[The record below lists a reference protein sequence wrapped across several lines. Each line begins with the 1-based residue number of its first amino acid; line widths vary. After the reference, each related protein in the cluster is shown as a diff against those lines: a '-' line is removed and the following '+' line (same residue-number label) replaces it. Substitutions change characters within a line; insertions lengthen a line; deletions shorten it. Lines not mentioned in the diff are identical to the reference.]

1 MTTRVEAVRASR
13 VVRSRVLLLVL
24 AITAL
29 LGALWGGLLRLGWPW
44 PLLHP
49 PLVMAHGPLM
59 VSGFLGTL
67 ICLERA
73 VALNRRWTYAA
84 PVFTGLGALV
94 LMVGGAGWIGPL
106 LLTLGSA
113 WLVAIF
119 AQIIRR
125 QPVLFTATMGLG
137 ALSWLVGNIL
147 WLSGRAIPE
156 VVLWWLSFLVM
167 TIVGERL
174 ELGRVLKQTRWR
186 VATITGA
193 LGLFI
198 TGLLLSFLSLDT
210 GMRVS
215 GAGMLA
221 LALWL
226 LVYDVAR
233 RTVKRTGLTRFIAVA
248 LLLGYGWLAAGGA
261 LMLRLGDVRA
271 GPAYDAMLH
280 AIFVGFVISMIF
292 GHAPIIFPAVLRI
305 PVTYDWS
312 CYVPLLLLHTSLV
325 ARICGD
331 ELSLTAL
338 RQGGGLLNAI
348 AILVFFA
355 NTLRLARRAAPARP
369 VSSALPKVR
378 HT

>member
-1 MTTRVEAVRASR
+1 MSTRLEAERTSGALRTRVP
-13 VVRSRVLLLVL
+13 LLVL
-24 AITAL
+24 AIAAL

-49 PLVMAHGPLM
+49 PLLMAHGPLM

-84 PVFTGLGALV
+84 PILSGLGALV
-94 LMVGGAGWIGPL
+94 LMVGGAGWPGPL
-106 LLTLGSA
+106 LLTLGSL

-119 AQIIRR
+119 VQIIRQ

-137 ALSWLVGNIL
+137 ALSWLVGNLL
-147 WLSGRAIPE
+147 WLSGRSIPE
-156 VVLWWLSFLVM
+156 VVLWWLSFLVI

-186 VATITGA
+186 IATFAGA

-198 TGLLLSFLSLDT
+198 TGLLLSLLSLDT

-226 LVYDVAR
+226 LGYDIAR
-233 RTVKRTGLTRFIAVA
+233 RTVRRTGLTRFIAVA
-248 LLLGYGWLAAGGA
+248 LLLGYGWLATGGG
-261 LMLRLGDVRA
+261 LMLWLGDVRA

-280 AIFVGFVISMIF
+280 AVFVGFVISMVF

-312 CYVPLLLLHTSLV
+312 CYVPLVLLHASLA
-325 ARICGD
+325 ARLGGD
-331 ELSLTAL
+331 LLGLLAL
-338 RQGGGLLNAI
+338 RQSGGLLNAI
-348 AILVFFA
+348 AILLFFG
-355 NTLRLARRAAPARP
+355 NTMRLARAAPTQP
-369 VSSALPKVR
+369 VSAALSKAR

>member
-1 MTTRVEAVRASR
+1 MSTPEEADGTRGVLRAR
-13 VVRSRVLLLVL
+13 VPLLAL
-24 AITAL
+24 AIIAL

-84 PVFTGLGALV
+84 PIFSGLGALV
-94 LMVGGAGWIGPL
+94 LMVGGAGWLGPL
-106 LLTLGSA
+106 LLTLGSV

-119 AQIIRR
+119 AQIIRQ

-137 ALSWLVGNIL
+137 ALSWLVGNLL

-156 VVLWWLSFLVM
+156 VVLWWLGFLVI

-174 ELGRVLKQTRWR
+174 ELGRVLKQTHWR
-186 VATITGA
+186 IATFAGA

-198 TGLLLSFLSLDT
+198 AGLLLSLLSLDT

-226 LVYDVAR
+226 LGYDIAR
-233 RTVKRTGLTRFIAVA
+233 RTVRRTGLTRFIAVA
-248 LLLGYGWLAAGGA
+248 LLLGYGWLATGGG
-261 LMLRLGDVRA
+261 LMLWLGDVRA

-280 AIFVGFVISMIF
+280 AVFVGFVISMVF

-312 CYVPLLLLHTSLV
+312 CYVPLILLHTSLL
-325 ARICGD
+325 ARVCGD
-331 ELSLTAL
+331 LDLPAL
-338 RQGGGLLNAI
+338 RQSGGLLNAI
-348 AILVFFA
+348 AILLFFG
-355 NTLRLARRAAPARP
+355 NTLRLARAAPAQP
-369 VSSALPKVR
+369 VSAALAKAR